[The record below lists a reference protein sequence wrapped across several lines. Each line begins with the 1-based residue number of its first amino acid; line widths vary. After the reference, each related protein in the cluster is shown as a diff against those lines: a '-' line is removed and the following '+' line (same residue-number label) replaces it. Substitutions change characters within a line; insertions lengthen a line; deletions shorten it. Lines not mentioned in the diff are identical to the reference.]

1 MSLEVDK
8 TAFLIKLGG
17 SMYSRESEAAQ
28 HPTLEKLIEII
39 NESHSHFP
47 IRTDGKSVLEIKF
60 DEGDKPVRK
69 VVKRSSYRQT
79 YQLFSKKMGVEMSC
93 ESRIEFNGCYI
104 LETMPEIKSYRMQPA
119 TIHYTMNGEKR
130 RHVPDA
136 LIEFNDCKKCFVE
149 FKGSNALDDEELQLR
164 TELLSKHLPVHGY
177 GYLVI
182 CDDQVDGISL
192 ANAKILFHMEQT
204 KVSEEVLMYI
214 KDILNSRKKLA
225 ISELLKVFIKVP
237 NMKSHLYQL
246 IKKGII
252 GFDREFKL
260 TNKTEVHW
268 KGIVK

>member
-1 MSLEVDK
+1 
-8 TAFLIKLGG
+8 
-17 SMYSRESEAAQ
+17 MYSQESEVSQ

-39 NESHSHFP
+39 SKSNSHFP
-47 IRTDGKSVLEIKF
+47 IKTDGRSVLEIKF

-79 YQLFSKKMGVEMSC
+79 YQLFSKKMGIEMSC

-119 TIHYTMNGEKR
+119 TINYTMNGEKR

-136 LIEFNDCKKCFVE
+136 LIEFNDSKKCFVE
-149 FKGSNALDDEELQLR
+149 FKDRNALDDEELQLR
-164 TELLSKHLPVHGY
+164 TELLSEHLPVHGY

-182 CDDQVDGISL
+182 CDDQVEGISL
-192 ANAKILFHMEQT
+192 ENAKKLFHIEQT
-204 KVSEEVLMYI
+204 KIPEEVLMDV
-214 KDILNSRKKLA
+214 KDILYCRNNLD
-225 ISELLKVFIKVP
+225 ISDFIRIFIKVP

-246 IKKGII
+246 IMKGII
-252 GFDREFKL
+252 GFDREFEL
-260 TNKTEVHW
+260 TNKTEVYW